1 MLSPEEIMAWSLG
14 PALPPQLESPT
25 TAGDDSVD
33 SAAMPD
39 ESIVRSTDG
48 DRAPGAHRKS
58 KRNACSK
65 CRAEDGDHRGGH
77 MAPFMVR
84 VRPDARWAVYEC
96 DRCGDSWTE
105 MMDGDKSES

>member
-1 MLSPEEIMAWSLG
+1 MNGVRSVVSAVAGCNFHFFCGRHRGLPRAIHHGSRAHGTSECQTAEGRAMLSPEEIMAWSLG

-48 DRAPGAHRKS
+48 DR
-58 KRNACSK
+58 
-65 CRAEDGDHRGGH
+65 
-77 MAPFMVR
+77 
-84 VRPDARWAVYEC
+84 
-96 DRCGDSWTE
+96 
-105 MMDGDKSES
+105 